1 MTHGSKL
8 PSLRRR
14 EFLKRASAVSI
25 AGTAAPWALQLAAIG
40 EAAAAVAPNDYKAIV
55 CLFMYGGNDYG
66 NTVIPY
72 DTANY
77 QSYSNIRQALAI
89 PRDQLAATALTPS
102 LALPDSRQLALAP
115 TMNRLKPVFD
125 AGRLAVMLNIGPLMQ
140 PTTLAQ
146 YKAGNVPLPPKLF
159 SHNDQSSLW
168 QSSRPEG
175 ATSGWGG
182 RLADQF
188 LASNGNATFSCINVS
203 GNAVFMSG
211 GQAVQYQMSSTGA
224 VAINGANRSL
234 FGSAA
239 CAEALR
245 GMITGERQHWM
256 EQELNRV
263 TARSV
268 NAQGTITTALS
279 TATLQTPFE
288 TNGNNL
294 AQQLQ
299 TVARLIGARAS
310 LGVKRQVYF
319 VSIGGFDLHD
329 NLMSQQPVLLGN
341 VGSAMASFDA
351 ALVELGVAQNVTTFT
366 ASDFGRTLSSNGD
379 GSDHGWGSHHFVMGG
394 AVKGGR
400 FYGTAP
406 TVAVSGPDDVGQGRL
421 LPTTSVDQLA
431 ATLALWMG
439 VPATDLPSIL
449 PGIANFTQK
458 DLGLFAA

>member
-1 MTHGSKL
+1 MTHISKL
-8 PSLRRR
+8 PALRRR

-40 EAAAAVAPNDYKAIV
+40 EAAAAAAPGDYKAIV

-77 QSYSNIRQALAI
+77 QAYANIRQALAI

-102 LALPDSRQLALAP
+102 LALPDGRQMALAP

-125 AGRLAVMLNIGPLMQ
+125 AGRLGVMLNIGPLMQ

-146 YKAGNVPLPPKLF
+146 YKAANVPLPPKLF

-188 LASNGNATFSCINVS
+188 LSSNGNSTFSCINVS

-211 GQAVQYQMSSTGA
+211 GQAVQYQMSAGGA
-224 VAINGANRSL
+224 VAINGANKSL

-288 TNGNNL
+288 TNGNGL
-294 AQQLQ
+294 ASQLQ

-310 LGVKRQVYF
+310 LGVQRQVYF

-341 VGSAMASFDA
+341 VASAMASFDA

-379 GSDHGWGSHHFVMGG
+379 GSDHGWGSHHLVMGG

-439 VPATDLPSIL
+439 VPATDLPGIL
-449 PGIANFTQK
+449 PGIVNFTQK
-458 DLGLFAA
+458 DLGLFTG

>member
-1 MTHGSKL
+1 MTHISKL
-8 PSLRRR
+8 PALRRR

-40 EAAAAVAPNDYKAIV
+40 EAAAAAAPGDYKAIV

-77 QSYSNIRQALAI
+77 QAYANIRQALAI
-89 PRDQLAATALTPS
+89 PREQLAATALTPS
-102 LALPDSRQLALAP
+102 LALPDGRQLALAP

-125 AGRLAVMLNIGPLMQ
+125 AGRLGVMLNIGPLMQ

-146 YKAGNVPLPPKLF
+146 YKAANVPLPPKLF

-211 GQAVQYQMSSTGA
+211 GQAVQYQMSAGGA

-268 NAQGTITTALS
+268 NAQGTITTALA
-279 TATLQTPFE
+279 TTTLQTPFE
-288 TNGNNL
+288 TNGNGL
-294 AQQLQ
+294 ASQLQ

-341 VGSAMASFDA
+341 VASAMASFDA
-351 ALVELGVAQNVTTFT
+351 ALVELGVAPNVTTFT

-379 GSDHGWGSHHFVMGG
+379 GSDHGWGSHHLVMGG

-406 TVAVSGPDDVGQGRL
+406 TVAVNGPDDVGQGRL

-439 VPATDLPSIL
+439 VPASDLPGIL
-449 PGIANFTQK
+449 PGIVNFSQK

>member
-1 MTHGSKL
+1 MTHISKL
-8 PSLRRR
+8 PALRRR

-40 EAAAAVAPNDYKAIV
+40 EAAAAAAPGDYKAIV

-77 QSYSNIRQALAI
+77 QAYANIRQALAI

-102 LALPDSRQLALAP
+102 LALPDGRQMALAP

-125 AGRLAVMLNIGPLMQ
+125 AGRLGVMLNIGPLMQ

-146 YKAGNVPLPPKLF
+146 YKAANVPLPPKLF

-188 LASNGNATFSCINVS
+188 LSSNGNATFSCINVS

-211 GQAVQYQMSSTGA
+211 GQAVQYQMSAGGA
-224 VAINGANRSL
+224 VAINGANKSL

-288 TNGNNL
+288 TNGNGL
-294 AQQLQ
+294 ASQLQ

-310 LGVKRQVYF
+310 LGVQRQVYF

-341 VGSAMASFDA
+341 VASAMASFDA

-379 GSDHGWGSHHFVMGG
+379 GSDHGWGSHHLVMGG

-439 VPATDLPSIL
+439 VPATDLPGIL
-449 PGIANFTQK
+449 PGIVNFTQK
-458 DLGLFAA
+458 DLGLFTG

>member
-1 MTHGSKL
+1 MTHLSKL
-8 PSLRRR
+8 PALRRR

-25 AGTAAPWALQLAAIG
+25 AGTAAPWALQLATIG
-40 EAAAAVAPNDYKAIV
+40 EAAAAAAPNDYKAIV

-77 QSYSNIRQALAI
+77 QAYANIRQALAI

-102 LALPDSRQLALAP
+102 LALPDGRQLALAP

-125 AGRLAVMLNIGPLMQ
+125 AGRLGVMLNIGPLMQ
-140 PTTLAQ
+140 PTTVAQ
-146 YKAGNVPLPPKLF
+146 YKAANVPLPPKLF

-188 LASNGNATFSCINVS
+188 LSSNGNATFSCINVS

-211 GQAVQYQMSSTGA
+211 GQAVQYQMSAGGA

-268 NAQGTITTALS
+268 NAQGTVTTALA
-279 TATLQTPFE
+279 TTTLQTPFE
-288 TNGNNL
+288 TNGNGL
-294 AQQLQ
+294 ASQLQ

-341 VGSAMASFDA
+341 VASAMASFDA
-351 ALVELGVAQNVTTFT
+351 ALVELGVAPNVTTFT

-379 GSDHGWGSHHFVMGG
+379 GSDHGWGSHHLVMGG

-406 TVAVSGPDDVGQGRL
+406 TVAVNGPDDVGQGRL

-449 PGIANFTQK
+449 PGIVNFTQK

>member
-1 MTHGSKL
+1 MTHISKL

-40 EAAAAVAPNDYKAIV
+40 EAAAAAAPGDYKAIV

-77 QSYSNIRQALAI
+77 QAYANIRQALAI

-102 LALPDSRQLALAP
+102 LALPDGRQMALAP

-125 AGRLAVMLNIGPLMQ
+125 AGRLGVMLNIGPLMQ

-146 YKAGNVPLPPKLF
+146 YKAANVPLPPKLF

-188 LASNGNATFSCINVS
+188 LSSNGNATFSCINVS

-211 GQAVQYQMSSTGA
+211 GQAVQYQMSAGGA
-224 VAINGANRSL
+224 VAINGANKSL

-288 TNGNNL
+288 TNGNGL
-294 AQQLQ
+294 ASQLQ

-310 LGVKRQVYF
+310 LGVQRQVYF

-341 VGSAMASFDA
+341 VASAMASFDA

-379 GSDHGWGSHHFVMGG
+379 GSDHGWGSHHLVMGG

-439 VPATDLPSIL
+439 VPATDLPGIL
-449 PGIANFTQK
+449 PGIVNFTQK
-458 DLGLFAA
+458 DLGLFTG